1 MAPPLDVALADCQL
15 SVPRMRLILPA
26 LLLAASSAPA
36 LAIDPPAQ
44 VLQNTVAQDGLLPV
58 HVDRR
63 GGRILLSLPA
73 PDAEGIS
80 GRFIYV
86 AALETGLGSASIG
99 LDRAL
104 SSGSRLLVFRR
115 VGRKIVAEIEN
126 PRFRASG
133 ASAEELE
140 GVRHSFAYS
149 TLWMGDIAAET
160 ADGRLIVDISS
171 FLARDDLNIARALR
185 EQENGDYRLVPE
197 LSIADVNFVHVFP
210 RNIELEG
217 RLTFVS
223 ARPGPEVANIAPI
236 AGNVSFIV
244 RHSLVALPEPGY
256 EPRRFDPRSGSFGMQ
271 VVDFGAPLG
280 RPVVYELANRFRLE
294 HGDPADPRSPVR
306 NPIVFYIDRAA
317 PEPIRTALR
326 EGVSWWSDAFAA
338 AGWPGAFRA
347 EIMPVG
353 ADPLDIRY
361 NVVNWVNRAT
371 RGWSYGQPIVDPRTG
386 EIIKGQVLLGS
397 LRIRQD
403 LIIYQAL
410 VGAGLTGTGDPNDP
424 ITAALARIRQL
435 GAHEVGHALG
445 LAHNFAASI
454 QGRYSVMDYPAPR
467 VRLVDGRPDLTDA
480 YGAGIGRWDRFAID
494 WLYGARTDA
503 EGNTRMAAGLAEGLR
518 YVADDDSRAADSPHP
533 LGSLWDDS
541 ADPVAELN
549 RMMAVRAAAVAR
561 FGPSA
566 IHPGDPQSQLRRAFV
581 PIWLIH
587 RYQVEAAA
595 KLLGG
600 VDFTYAVAG
609 DGHGEARNVP
619 PAAQRRALDALLATL
634 TPAALTVPPQLL
646 ANLSAGWSGDNDR
659 QTSIEVMP
667 VAGGPVFDPLA
678 ASETGAMVTLTD
690 LLAPQRLNRLE
701 IQNQADPASPSARE
715 AIDRLIA
722 RVFDFTGLDASASI
736 VQRRIATTSAL
747 ALARLQRD
755 PALSPTIA
763 LVLSE
768 QISRL
773 AAALARNPDDWSRG
787 LGRLLGDREAL
798 TAALA
803 DQRRLPRIPP
813 GMPIGAEGE
822 DWPGL

>member
-1 MAPPLDVALADCQL
+1 
-15 SVPRMRLILPA
+15 
-26 LLLAASSAPA
+26 
-36 LAIDPPAQ
+36 
-44 VLQNTVAQDGLLPV
+44 
-58 HVDRR
+58 
-63 GGRILLSLPA
+63 
-73 PDAEGIS
+73 
-80 GRFIYV
+80 
-86 AALETGLGSASIG
+86 
-99 LDRAL
+99 
-104 SSGSRLLVFRR
+104 
-115 VGRKIVAEIEN
+115 
-126 PRFRASG
+126 
-133 ASAEELE
+133 
-140 GVRHSFAYS
+140 
-149 TLWMGDIAAET
+149 MGDIATET

-171 FLARDDLNIARALR
+171 FLTRDDLNIARALR

-197 LSIADVNFVHVFP
+197 LSVADVNFVHVFP

-217 RLTFVS
+217 RLTFIS
-223 ARPGPEVANIAPI
+223 ARPGPEVANIAPV
-236 AGNVSFIV
+236 AGNVSFVV
-244 RHSLVALPEPGY
+244 RHSLIALPEAGY
-256 EPRRFDPRSGSFGMQ
+256 EPRRFDPRSGAFGMQ
-271 VVDFGAPLG
+271 IVDFGAPLG

-294 HGDPADPRSPVR
+294 HSDPNDPRSPVR

-317 PEPIRTALR
+317 PEPIRAALR
-326 EGVSWWSDAFAA
+326 EGVSWWAEAFAA

-347 EIMPVG
+347 EIMPEG

-371 RGWSYGQPIVDPRTG
+371 RGWSYGQPILDPRTG

-410 VGAGLTGTGDPNDP
+410 VGAGLTGSGDANDP

-445 LAHNFAASI
+445 LAHNFASSI

-503 EGNTRMAAGLAEGLR
+503 EGNARMAAGLAESLR
-518 YVADDDSRAADSPHP
+518 FVADDDSRPADSPHP
-533 LGSLWDDS
+533 LGSLWDDG
-541 ADPVAELN
+541 ADPVAELT

-561 FGPSA
+561 FGPAA
-566 IHPGDPQSQLRRAFV
+566 INPGDPQSQLRRAFV

-609 DGHGEARNVP
+609 DGHGQARAVP

-634 TPAALTVPPQLL
+634 SPAALTVPPHLL
-646 ANLSAGWSGDNDR
+646 ANLSA
-659 QTSIEVMP
+659 
-667 VAGGPVFDPLA
+667 
-678 ASETGAMVTLTD
+678 ETGAMVTLTG

-701 IQNQADPASPSARE
+701 IQNQADPASPSASE
-715 AIDRLIA
+715 TIDRLIA
-722 RVFDFTGLDASASI
+722 RVFAFAGLDASAAV
-736 VQRRIATTSAL
+736 VQRRIATTAAL

-755 PALSPTIA
+755 AALSPTLSLA
-763 LVLSE
+763 LSE
-768 QISRL
+768 RL
-773 AAALARNPDDWSRG
+773 GRLGAQLARAPDDWSRG

-803 DQRRLPRIPP
+803 DQRRMPRIPP
-813 GMPIGAEGE
+813 GMPIGGEGE

>member
-1 MAPPLDVALADCQL
+1 MKLPLA
-15 SVPRMRLILPA
+15 A
-26 LLLAASSAPA
+26 LLLATSAPV
-36 LAIDPPAQ
+36 LAIDPPAGPPANP
-44 VLQNTVAQDGLLPV
+44 LQNTVEQDGLLPV

-86 AALETGLGSASIG
+86 ASLETGLGSAPIG

-115 VGRKIVAEIEN
+115 IGRKVVAEIEN

-133 ASAEELE
+133 QGADEQE
-140 GVRHSFAYS
+140 GVRHAFATS
-149 TLWMGDIAAET
+149 TIWMGDIASET

-171 FLARDDLNIARALR
+171 FLTRDDLNIARALR
-185 EQENGDYRLVPE
+185 EQENNEFRLVPE
-197 LSIADVNFVHVFP
+197 LSVADVNFVHVFP

-223 ARPGPEVANIAPI
+223 ARPGPEVNNIAPVS
-236 AGNVSFIV
+236 GNVSFTV
-244 RHSLVALPEPGY
+244 RHSLIALPEPGY
-256 EPRRFDPRSGSFGMQ
+256 QPRRFDPRAGTFGMQ

-280 RPVVYELANRFRLE
+280 QPVVYELANRFRLE
-294 HGDPADPRSPVR
+294 HRDPNDPHSPVR

-317 PEPIRTALR
+317 PEPIRSALR
-326 EGVSWWSDAFAA
+326 EGVSWWADAFAA
-338 AGWPGAFRA
+338 GGWPGAFRA
-347 EIMPVG
+347 EILPEG
-353 ADPLDIRY
+353 ADPLDMRY

-386 EIIKGQVLLGS
+386 EIIRGQVLLGS
-397 LRIRQD
+397 LRVRQD

-467 VRLVDGRPDLTDA
+467 VRLVNGRPDLTDA
-480 YGAGIGRWDRFAID
+480 YGTGVGRWDRFAIS

-503 EGNTRMAAGLAEGLR
+503 EGEARMAAGLAEGLR
-518 YVADDDSRAADSPHP
+518 FVADDDSRPADAAHP
-533 LGSLWDDS
+533 LGSLWDDG
-541 ADPVAELN
+541 ADPVAELE
-549 RMMAVRAAAVAR
+549 RVMAVRAAAVAR
-561 FGPSA
+561 FGPA
-566 IHPGDPQSQLRRAFV
+566 ALPAGEPQAQLRRAFV
-581 PIWLIH
+581 PIWLLH

-600 VDFTYAVAG
+600 VDFTYATVG
-609 DGHGEARNVP
+609 DGHGEAHPVP
-619 PAAQRRALDALLATL
+619 AAAQRRALDALLATL
-634 TPAALTVPPQLL
+634 SAAALTVPPQLL

-659 QTSIEVMP
+659 QTDIELMP
-667 VAGGPVFDPLA
+667 GAGGPVFDPLA
-678 ASETGAMVTLTD
+678 ASEVGAMVTLTD
-690 LLAPQRLNRLE
+690 LLAPQRLNRLDIE
-701 IQNQADPASPSARE
+701 HQADPASPSAGE
-715 AIDRLIA
+715 AIDRLIDH
-722 RVFDFTGLDASASI
+722 VFAFAGFDAAAAA
-736 VQRRIATTSAL
+736 VQRRIATTAAL
-747 ALARLQRD
+747 ALARVQRD

-763 LVLSE
+763 LALSE
-768 QISRL
+768 RLARL
-773 AAALARNPDDWSRG
+773 AATLGRASDDWSRG

-813 GMPIGAEGE
+813 GMPIGGEGE